1 MQSNK
6 NMKRILT
13 RIYAWRV
20 YLTFIGI
27 TVISAAL
34 VSSLSVSA
42 ANYTQITSQL
52 DVGMQNQNVTNLQ
65 VFLAANPSIYPEAKV
80 TGYYGS
86 LTEAAVRRFQAQY
99 GIDVVGRVGPLTMAK
114 INNLIANGGWN
125 GTADISGPQFL
136 GVGKSI
142 SSNSATFSWTTN
154 ENATA
159 KIFYYTDWVKMNEGD
174 INSVGFGSTNGWT
187 ATNDG
192 MSRNA
197 QQVTITGLAPNTLYH
212 YVIVATD
219 ASGNVSVWNPNTTFR
234 TNY

>member
-1 MQSNK
+1 
-6 NMKRILT
+6 MKRILI
-13 RIYAWRV
+13 RIYAWRA

-65 VFLAANPSIYPEAKV
+65 IFLAANPSIYPEGKV

-86 LTEAAVRRFQAQY
+86 LTEAAVRRFQSQY
-99 GIDVVGRVGPLTMAK
+99 GLQIVGRVGPLTMVK
-114 INNLIANGGWN
+114 INNLIANGGWS

-136 GVGKSI
+136 AVGQSI
-142 SSNSATFSWTTN
+142 STNSATFSWTTN

-159 KIFYYTDWVKMNEGD
+159 KIFYYTDWIKMNEGD

-192 MSRNA
+192 VSRNA
-197 QQVTITGLAPNTLYH
+197 QQVTITGLAPYTTYH

-219 ASGNVSVWNPNTTFR
+219 ASGNVSVHNPNTTFR
-234 TNY
+234 TTN

>member
-1 MQSNK
+1 
-6 NMKRILT
+6 MKRILT

-65 VFLAANPSIYPEAKV
+65 VFLAANPSIYP
-80 TGYYGS
+80 
-86 LTEAAVRRFQAQY
+86 
-99 GIDVVGRVGPLTMAK
+99 
-114 INNLIANGGWN
+114 
-125 GTADISGPQFL
+125 
-136 GVGKSI
+136 
-142 SSNSATFSWTTN
+142 
-154 ENATA
+154 
-159 KIFYYTDWVKMNEGD
+159 
-174 INSVGFGSTNGWT
+174 
-187 ATNDG
+187 
-192 MSRNA
+192 RNA

>member
-1 MQSNK
+1 
-6 NMKRILT
+6 MKRILT
-13 RIYAWRV
+13 RIYAWRA
-20 YLTFIGI
+20 YLSFIGI
-27 TVISAAL
+27 TVVSAAL

-42 ANYTQITSQL
+42 ANYNQITSQL

-65 VFLAANPSIYPEAKV
+65 VFLAANPSIYPEGKV

-86 LTEAAVRRFQAQY
+86 LTEAAVRRFQNQY
-99 GIDVVGRVGPLTMAK
+99 GLQVVGRVGPLTMVK
-114 INNLIANGGWN
+114 INNLIANGGWS

-136 GVGKSI
+136 AVGQSI
-142 SSNSATFSWTTN
+142 STNSATFSWTTN

-159 KIFYYTDWVKMNEGD
+159 KIFYYTDWIKMNEGD

-187 ATNDG
+187 AANDG
-192 MSRNA
+192 VSRNA

-219 ASGNVSVWNPNTTFR
+219 ASGNVSVWNSNATFR
-234 TNY
+234 TTN